1 MKLITMGVAAQVVT
15 SKCFSQNFPTSI
27 HIISKNIE
35 NMPYLFFFFIVA
47 LSFTK

>member
-15 SKCFSQNFPTSI
+15 SKCFSQNFPASF

-35 NMPYLFFFFIVA
+35 NMPYLFFF
-47 LSFTK
+47 LLLH